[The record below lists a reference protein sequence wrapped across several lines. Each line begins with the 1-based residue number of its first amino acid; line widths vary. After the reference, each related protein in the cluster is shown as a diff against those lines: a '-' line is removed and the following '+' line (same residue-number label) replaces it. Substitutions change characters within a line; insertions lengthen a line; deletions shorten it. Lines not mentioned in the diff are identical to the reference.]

1 MAGYSQTPLLK
12 KLGIKDGQSVLL
24 SNAPNRLPEELK
36 GYARAKLKR
45 NLDVVLLF
53 ADSAVAFKAEFGV
66 LMQAVRAEGMI
77 WVAWPKKSSGIRT
90 DLTESVIRDYALR
103 TNFVDVK
110 VCAIDD
116 TWSGLKFVIRKELRK
131 SLALEH
137 TRNSELETNG
147 NLSTRIR

>member
-1 MAGYSQTPLLK
+1 MAGYSGTPLLK

-24 SNAPNRLPEELK
+24 RNAPSELPEELK
-36 GYARAKLKR
+36 GFARVKPEKK

-53 ADSAVAFKAEFGV
+53 ADSIAAFKAEFGV
-66 LMQAVRAEGMI
+66 LMQAIHAEGMI

-90 DLTESVIRDYALR
+90 DLTETAIRDYVLR
-103 TNFVDVK
+103 THFVDVK

-131 SLALEH
+131 SPATGIH
-137 TRNSELETNG
+137 
-147 NLSTRIR
+147 